1 MLNNYYENLMSFK
14 GADELRNLIK
24 RWDILSEN
32 ISKRAFDAPI
42 VLPEL
47 FIYTR
52 PGYGNTR
59 LLALL
64 AEYLDS
70 KQNLMGFYGDVKFF
84 EFKLDYCEPHSNFTE
99 LYRFIESVQA
109 AAGFRN
115 EFKGIIRINVDEW
128 VGHHTEKHF
137 LDFLQFLQM
146 NTSYWMI
153 VMTLSNH
160 RESDETKEMES
171 LVSMYLRI
179 EKLTLHLPDNKELV
193 LFAAEHFAKYGLEL
207 DDSAKQVLEDSIAV
221 LRKSEYFYGLHTVK
235 DLCSDIVYTLFSE
248 STAVDTRITA
258 DMLADFSADSE
269 YIKRTVHKIKK
280 TATLGF

>member
-1 MLNNYYENLMSFK
+1 MENYYDKLMSFK
-14 GADELRNLIK
+14 GADELRELITK
-24 RWDILSEN
+24 WNTLSEN
-32 ISKRAFDAPI
+32 ISKRTFDAPI
-42 VLPEL
+42 VLPDL

-64 AEYLDS
+64 SEYLDS

-84 EFKLDYCEPHSNFTE
+84 EFKLDYCEPHRDFTE

-115 EFKGIIRINVDEW
+115 EFRGLIRINADEW
-128 VGHHTEKHF
+128 VGHHKEKHF
-137 LDFLQFLQM
+137 LDFLQLLQT
-146 NTSYWMI
+146 NTSYWMV

-160 RESDETKEMES
+160 RESDETKAMES

-193 LFAAEHFAKYGLEL
+193 CFMEEHLAKYGLEL
-207 DDSAKQVLEDSIAV
+207 GDSAKQVLEDSVAV
-221 LRKSEYFYGLHTVK
+221 LRQSEYFYGLHTIK

-248 STAVDTRITA
+248 STAVGTVITA
-258 DMLADFSADSE
+258 DMLADFSADSD
-269 YIKRTVHKIKK
+269 YIKRTVLKIRK